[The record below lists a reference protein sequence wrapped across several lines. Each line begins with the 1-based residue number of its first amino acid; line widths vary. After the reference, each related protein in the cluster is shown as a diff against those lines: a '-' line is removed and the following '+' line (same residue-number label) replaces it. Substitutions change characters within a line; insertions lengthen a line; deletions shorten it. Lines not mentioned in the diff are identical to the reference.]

1 MAKYKLNN
9 STASAVV
16 VVPVVVVVGAVA
28 ALLLLEAMALSK
40 EGKEDTCLNQSE
52 N

>member
-16 VVPVVVVVGAVA
+16 VVPVVVVGAVA